1 MPLKKSKKTL
11 TQTVEL
17 NQNGNTLDSTV
28 ATGTLPN
35 GDPFANLETLRLTQG
50 FNQTVG
56 ATRTQLVIP
65 VRKPSRQD
73 WVRVHPD
80 PSYRLE
86 TCVLELKEERET
98 YLVSQSLW
106 SEIADDI
113 SPRVLYTAITR
124 QGTLFVWPVRMPGGD
139 GRTDRWSESALTGAD
154 LATKLWIRLSANMQS
169 GGYDVFEAAGKI
181 PDPVWPD
188 LPLSDILR
196 RAFSNAFIEDI
207 DHPVLLKLRG
217 EV

>member
-1 MPLKKSKKTL
+1 MPLEKSKKTL

-17 NQNGNTLDSTV
+17 KQNGNTLDSTV
-28 ATGTLPN
+28 AAETLPN
-35 GDPFANLETLRLTQG
+35 RDPFTNLETLRLNQG
-50 FNQTVG
+50 FRQTVG

-73 WVRVHPD
+73 WVRVQPD

-124 QGTLFVWPVRMPGGD
+124 QGTLFVWPVRMPGND

-154 LATKLWIRLSANMQS
+154 LATKLWIRLSANMQA

-188 LPLSDILR
+188 IPLSDILR

-207 DHPVLLKLRG
+207 DHPVLQKLRG

>member
-1 MPLKKSKKTL
+1 MPLEKSKKTL

-17 NQNGNTLDSTV
+17 KQNGNTLDSTV
-28 ATGTLPN
+28 AAETLPN
-35 GDPFANLETLRLTQG
+35 RDPFTNLETLRLNQG
-50 FNQTVG
+50 FRQTVG

-124 QGTLFVWPVRMPGGD
+124 QGTLFVWPVRMPGND

-188 LPLSDILR
+188 IPLSDILR

-207 DHPVLLKLRG
+207 DHPVLQKLRG

>member
-17 NQNGNTLDSTV
+17 KQNGNTLDSTV
-28 ATGTLPN
+28 AAETLPN
-35 GDPFANLETLRLTQG
+35 RDPFTNLETLRLNQG
-50 FNQTVG
+50 FRQTVG

-124 QGTLFVWPVRMPGGD
+124 QGTLFVWPVRMPGND

-154 LATKLWIRLSANMQS
+154 LATKLWIRLSANMQA

-188 LPLSDILR
+188 IPLSDILR

-207 DHPVLLKLRG
+207 DHPVLQKLRG

>member
-1 MPLKKSKKTL
+1 MPLEKSKKTL

-17 NQNGNTLDSTV
+17 KQNGNTLDSTV
-28 ATGTLPN
+28 AAETLPN
-35 GDPFANLETLRLTQG
+35 RDPFTNLETLRLNQG
-50 FNQTVG
+50 FRQTVG

-124 QGTLFVWPVRMPGGD
+124 QGTLFVWPVRMPGND

-154 LATKLWIRLSANMQS
+154 LATKLWIRLSANMQA

-188 LPLSDILR
+188 IPLSDILR

-207 DHPVLLKLRG
+207 DHPVLQKLRG

>member
-1 MPLKKSKKTL
+1 MPLEKSKKTL

-28 ATGTLPN
+28 AAETLPN
-35 GDPFANLETLRLTQG
+35 RDPFTNLETLRLNQG
-50 FNQTVG
+50 FRQTVG

-124 QGTLFVWPVRMPGGD
+124 QGTLFVWPVRMPGND

-154 LATKLWIRLSANMQS
+154 LATKLWIRLSANMQA

-188 LPLSDILR
+188 IPLSDILR

-207 DHPVLLKLRG
+207 DHPVLQKLRG